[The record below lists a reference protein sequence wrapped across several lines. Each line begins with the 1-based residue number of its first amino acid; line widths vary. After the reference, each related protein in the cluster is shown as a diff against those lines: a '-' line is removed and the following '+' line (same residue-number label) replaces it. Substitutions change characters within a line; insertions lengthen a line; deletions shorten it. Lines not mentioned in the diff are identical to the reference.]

1 MPSPREAESGG
12 SDRPMYG
19 AKMTRITPHSASAPA
34 DSHIVPLPRRQ
45 LAVVGARASFLA
57 LLAMYALLAMNTRTH
72 VDKDWTHLWLGGRM
86 ITAGH
91 ADRLYDATLQQAVYA
106 AADPEGRGPPVWRER
121 NDILGC
127 FNYPPPAALAYAAL
141 AWMPVGTAAVVHAYL
156 TLGLVVLIAWLL
168 AGSLDPRPDWGLVG
182 VAILAYPPFFI
193 TLSVG
198 QNSLVSMLVLVGVWR
213 LCRSRR
219 DFVAGL
225 LLGLLICKPN
235 WLFAVAWIPLIHGR
249 WRLLLGLGVGIA
261 TVLLVTL
268 ISLGSGPFVDY
279 AALFRRVSHLHELP
293 DYALSLKYNALG
305 LFRKW
310 AGTDSTMGDV
320 LAWASCVGV
329 VGITWI
335 ASRGAW
341 RPETPRFRTMMA
353 CSLMAALWVN
363 PHLNH
368 YDLMLGAACVVA
380 MIVDWR
386 TLGRAE
392 KLAAAAIILVVYLAV
407 PWDLNWSLS
416 AVLPVPS
423 LAILALWG
431 WFVRLLARPVVD
443 PQSAVR
449 ALR

>member
-1 MPSPREAESGG
+1 
-12 SDRPMYG
+12 MYG
-19 AKMTRITPHSASAPA
+19 AIMTRSTPHSAGIAVSSDLA
-34 DSHIVPLPRRQ
+34 PLPRRQ
-45 LAVVGARASFLA
+45 LTTLGARALFIAILG
-57 LLAMYALLAMNTRTH
+57 MYALLAPSTRTH
-72 VDKDWTHLWLGGRM
+72 VDKDWSHLWLGGRM

-91 ADRLYDATLQQAVYA
+91 ADRLYDAALQQAVYA
-106 AADPEGRGPPVWRER
+106 DADPEGRGPPVWRER

-156 TLGLVVLIAWLL
+156 TLALVVLIAWLL
-168 AGSLDPRPDWGLVG
+168 AGSLDPRPEWALVG
-182 VAILAYPPFFI
+182 VAILAYPPFFV

-198 QNSLVSMLVLVGVWR
+198 QNSVVSMLILVGAWR
-213 LCRSRR
+213 LCRAKR
-219 DFVAGL
+219 DLAAGL

-235 WLFAVAWIPLIHGR
+235 WLFAVAWIPLIHHR
-249 WRLLLGLGVGIA
+249 WRLLFGLGVGIA

-268 ISLGSGPFVDY
+268 ISLGSGPFEDY
-279 AALFRRVSHLHELP
+279 ATLFRRVSHLHELP

-310 AGTDSTMGDV
+310 AGAGSTLGDV
-320 LAWASCVGV
+320 LGWASCACV

-341 RPETPRFRTMMA
+341 RPETPRFATMMA

-368 YDLMLGAACVVA
+368 YDLTLSAACVVA
-380 MIVDWR
+380 MAVDWR

-392 KLAAAAIILVVYLAV
+392 QLTAVAIILLVYLAI
-407 PWDLNWSLS
+407 PWDRSWSLS
-416 AVLPVPS
+416 AALPVPS

-431 WFVRLLARPVVD
+431 WFVHRLARPAAK
-443 PQSAVR
+443 PQPAAQ